1 MPQGSL
7 AVVLVLSATLG
18 FAGCA
23 PAPPTDTYGAD
34 GGIEVNVVQGRDDRG
49 ARIVAIEI
57 TNHRD
62 DEIDVTRAELSGAQ
76 LREPAV
82 WDRGMI
88 LRPGL
93 TVDLRVQLGAPTC
106 PLADSLAPS
115 VTVEFATTSGVER
128 RVSGEPGQPSGVLT
142 RIAGEDCLI
151 EGVEGQAQISVRSV
165 EYEPGAH
172 QPAVLVI
179 AVQPTELDGRVTL
192 VAVTA
197 TVLLALVDPDGHYSQ
212 RYELGRVLERGGD
225 SSDLRIALVPNRCD
239 AHAVAEDKRGTFI
252 PFEVTSDSGLAG
264 TYFVR
269 VPDEEKGK
277 LYAFYADY
285 CTID

>member
-1 MPQGSL
+1 MSQGSL
-7 AVVLVLSATLG
+7 AVALVLSATLG

-49 ARIVAIEI
+49 ARIVAIQL
-57 TNHRD
+57 TNNRD
-62 DEIDVTRAELSGAQ
+62 DAIDLSRAELAGAQ
-76 LREPAV
+76 LLEAAV
-82 WDRGMI
+82 WDRGTT

-93 TVDLRVQLGAPTC
+93 TVDLRVQLGAPGC
-106 PLADSLAPS
+106 PLTGDLTPS
-115 VTVEFATTSGVER
+115 VTVTFTTASGVER
-128 RVSGEPGQPSGVLT
+128 TVNGEPGQPSGVLT
-142 RIAGEDCLI
+142 RLAGDDCLI
-151 EGVEGQAQISVRSV
+151 DSVNAQAQISVTAL

-172 QPAVLVI
+172 QPAMLVI
-179 AVQPTELDGRVTL
+179 GVQPTDVDGRVTL

-225 SSDLRIALVPNRCD
+225 SGELRIALVPNRCD

-252 PFEVTSDSGLAG
+252 PFEVTTDEGLAG

-269 VPDEEKGK
+269 VPDAIKGE

-285 CTID
+285 CLLG

>member
-1 MPQGSL
+1 MSQGSL
-7 AVVLVLSATLG
+7 AIVLMLSATLG
-18 FAGCA
+18 LAGCA
-23 PAPPTDTYGAD
+23 PAPPTDTYGAG
-34 GGIEVNVVQGRDDRG
+34 GGIEVSVVQGRDDRG

-62 DEIDVTRAELSGAQ
+62 DAIDVTRAALSGAQ

-82 WDRGMI
+82 WDRGTT

-93 TVDLRVQLGAPTC
+93 TVDLRVQLGAPAC
-106 PLADSLAPS
+106 PLADNLTPS
-115 VTVEFATTSGVER
+115 VTVEFTTARGDER
-128 RVSGEPGQPSGVLT
+128 TVSGEPGQPSGVLT
-142 RIAGEDCLI
+142 RLAGEDCLI
-151 EGVEGQAQISVRSV
+151 EAVNGQAQINVRTV

-179 AVQPTELDGRVTL
+179 AVQPADVDGRVTL

-197 TVLLALVDPDGHYSQ
+197 TVLLALVDPDGHHSQ

-252 PFEVTSDSGLAG
+252 PFEVTSDAGLAG

-269 VPDEEKGK
+269 VPDDEKGK

-285 CTID
+285 CQVD